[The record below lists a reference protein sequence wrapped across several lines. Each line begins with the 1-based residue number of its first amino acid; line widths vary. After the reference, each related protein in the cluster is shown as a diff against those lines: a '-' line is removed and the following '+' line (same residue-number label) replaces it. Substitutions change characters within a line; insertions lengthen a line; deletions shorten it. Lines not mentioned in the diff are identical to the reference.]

1 MKKALK
7 LLSILLVVVMLCGC
21 ESAAPKEKIVKCSI
35 DKVDTANGY
44 ELKSSYVVYAKGD
57 VVNKVKTTE
66 IATSDADSILG
77 YFETALNSTYEKYSN
92 QYGGYSY
99 KVTKEGN
106 KVIADVTID
115 YTKMDLD
122 KFTKDNPSIKAAM
135 TNDNK
140 LTLEGV
146 KSMYKALGATC
157 ED

>member
-7 LLSILLVVVMLCGC
+7 ILSVLLVVVILCGC
-21 ESAAPKEKIVKCSI
+21 EGTTKEKIVKCSTSKN
-35 DKVDTANGY
+35 DVVNGY
-44 ELKSSYVVYAKGD
+44 ELKSSYVIYTKGD

-66 IATSDADSILG
+66 IVTSNTDSILG
-77 YFETALNSTYEKYSN
+77 YFETSLNSAYEKYSN

-99 KVTKEGN
+99 KVTKEEN

-122 KFTKDNPSIKAAM
+122 KFAKDNPSIKSAM
-135 TNDNK
+135 TDDNK

-146 KSMYKALGATC
+146 KAMYKALGATC